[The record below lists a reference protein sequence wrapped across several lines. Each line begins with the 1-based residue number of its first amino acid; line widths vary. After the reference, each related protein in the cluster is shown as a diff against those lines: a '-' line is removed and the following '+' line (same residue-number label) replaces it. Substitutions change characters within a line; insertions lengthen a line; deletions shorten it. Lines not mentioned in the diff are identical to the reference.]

1 MKTKHLAKIQAYFSS
16 FKKEFENGT
25 AVFTSLEIILM
36 IIGVMVVIAGIFALY
51 TGTLKDTTDSIG
63 EQVKDAPEQMV
74 TQIDNALN
82 GTHHMS

>member
-36 IIGVMVVIAGIFALY
+36 IIGVRC
-51 TGTLKDTTDSIG
+51 S
-63 EQVKDAPEQMV
+63 
-74 TQIDNALN
+74 
-82 GTHHMS
+82 

>member
-1 MKTKHLAKIQAYFSS
+1 
-16 FKKEFENGT
+16 
-25 AVFTSLEIILM
+25 
-36 IIGVMVVIAGIFALY
+36 MVVIAGIFALY